1 MELLIRSCMNE
12 NFIATR
18 RSVKG
23 EMTKLQTTVNI
34 SVNILIKTNRSFSFI
49 NLFHYFLSQC
59 HDQAT

>member
-1 MELLIRSCMNE
+1 MELLMRSCMNE

-49 NLFHYFLSQC
+49 KLFHYFLLQC
-59 HDQAT
+59 YDQAT